1 MTTFSFLSFF
11 LSCFSGPR
19 GFFFFF
25 MHGFSYF
32 PTGLK
37 KKKKKKKRHFVLF
50 REQLPLS
57 FFFLSLR

>member
-1 MTTFSFLSFF
+1 
-11 LSCFSGPR
+11 
-19 GFFFFF
+19 

>member
-11 LSCFSGPR
+11 RVFRDPEV
-19 GFFFFF
+19 FFFF